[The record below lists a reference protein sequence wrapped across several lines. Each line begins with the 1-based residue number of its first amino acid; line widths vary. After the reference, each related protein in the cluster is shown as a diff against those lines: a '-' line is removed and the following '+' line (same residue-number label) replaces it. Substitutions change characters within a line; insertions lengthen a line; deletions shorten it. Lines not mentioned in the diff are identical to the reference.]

1 MAINRT
7 SKARGK
13 IIDIPSTPTIGA
25 ATGGPG
31 SASVAFT
38 APTIGGPVFSYTA
51 LSNPGSITATGTSS
65 PITVSGLTAG
75 TSYTFSV
82 RGNNPSGNGE
92 YSTASNSVVPTV
104 ATAFESIATTVVG
117 VGGAASVTF
126 SSIPTTFSHLQIRV
140 YGKVTGNDGY
150 DSTTGLN
157 LRFNGDSTN
166 NYYMHYM
173 YGLNY
178 ATPGGGYSGVQNAC
192 GVGTLSQ
199 YNAGNVAANTFS
211 PNIID
216 ILDYRNTNKT
226 KVVKCLSGDNKNGVG
241 YYRVQLSSGLWNST
255 SAITSIEVFPNQFN
269 FRQYSHIALYGIKGA

>member
-13 IIDIPSTPTIGA
+13 IIDVPTAPTIET

-31 SASVAFT
+31 NASVAFT
-38 APTIGGPVFSYTA
+38 PATVGGPAFSYTA

-82 RGNNPSGNGE
+82 RGTNPSGNGG
-92 YSTASNSVVPTV
+92 YSTASNSVVPTI

-117 VGGAASVTF
+117 AGGAASVTF

-178 ATPGGGYSGVQNAC
+178 ASPGGGYSGVQSAC
-192 GVGTLSQ
+192 GVG
-199 YNAGNVAANTFS
+199 TFS

-255 SAITSIEVFPNQFN
+255 SAITSIVVFPNEFN